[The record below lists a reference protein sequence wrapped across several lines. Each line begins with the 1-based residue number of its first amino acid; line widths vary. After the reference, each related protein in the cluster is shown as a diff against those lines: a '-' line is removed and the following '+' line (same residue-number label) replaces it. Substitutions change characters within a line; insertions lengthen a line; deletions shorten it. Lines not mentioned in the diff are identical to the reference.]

1 MQGSAQIFAW
11 IGNRSLE
18 TKGAANFVPAH
29 DALVLAWLR
38 KSSLRLELMFNFNAR
53 LLHDD
58 LRRFV
63 V

>member
-1 MQGSAQIFAW
+1 
-11 IGNRSLE
+11 
-18 TKGAANFVPAH
+18 VPAH